1 MNRLIP
7 ISLAL
12 LLAIPGSAMA
22 LDLARAKANY
32 DRYCAACHGFNGMSV
47 MPDTPH
53 LRMNQGLLQQDM
65 QLLTKLKQGGMR
77 KPPMQGVLSDQDLL
91 DVITYTR
98 QLR

>member
-1 MNRLIP
+1 MSRIIALGMAMA
-7 ISLAL
+7 LAV
-12 LLAIPGSAMA
+12 PGSAMA
-22 LDLARAKANY
+22 LDLGRAKANY

-65 QLLTKLKQGGMR
+65 QILNKLKQGGMR

-91 DVITYTR
+91 DIITYTR

>member
-1 MNRLIP
+1 MNRLMP

-12 LLAIPGSAMA
+12 LLAVPGSAMA

-65 QLLTKLKQGGMR
+65 QLLTKLKQGGAR

-91 DVITYTR
+91 DIITYTR